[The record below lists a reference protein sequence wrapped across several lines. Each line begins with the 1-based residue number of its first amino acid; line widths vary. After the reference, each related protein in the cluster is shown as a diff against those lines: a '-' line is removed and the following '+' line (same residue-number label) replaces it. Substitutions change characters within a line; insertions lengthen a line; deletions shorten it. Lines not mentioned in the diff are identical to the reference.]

1 MPIQYLADEA
11 ASFDVSTLTS
21 SLSSSAINALNSAV
35 TGLTPVIVAVVALNL
50 AIRLFRRFVA

>member
-1 MPIQYLADEA
+1 MPISYLADET